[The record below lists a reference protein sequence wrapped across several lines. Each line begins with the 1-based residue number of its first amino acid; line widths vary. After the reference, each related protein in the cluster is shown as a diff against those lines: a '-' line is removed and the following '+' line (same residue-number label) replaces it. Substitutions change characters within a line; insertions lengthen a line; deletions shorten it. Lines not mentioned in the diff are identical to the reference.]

1 MKKFILAVAA
11 LSLVATPALADHR
24 DNRWGVDNNRNSP
37 YYGRHV
43 GYDRHAH
50 RGVSTGEAVAIGIG
64 ALLLGGI
71 LGSRNT
77 EESNR
82 NNSQV
87 VVVTPQQPIY
97 EERYRSPSRAVVASP
112 PRYVMVCEPA
122 HNIHDQYG
130 NIIRDQYG
138 NAIVIPQRCWHQQ

>member
-77 EESNR
+77 EEQHR

-97 EERYRSPSRAVVASP
+97 NLPQGVVVTP
-112 PRYVMVCEPA
+112 PQPVKVCDHYLRDHYGNPVR
-122 HNIHDQYG
+122 DVYG
-130 NIIRDQYG
+130 NIVVV
-138 NAIVIPQRCWHQQ
+138 APRCWYQY